1 MQRYGNLGGNSGI
14 KAYELLPD
22 GIKVQFADD
31 SIYLYNFNSNGR
43 RAIETMKALAQK
55 GIGLTTYINQ
65 HIRGKFAKKI
75 E

>member
-1 MQRYGNLGGNSGI
+1 MQRYFNLGGNSGI

-22 GIKVQFADD
+22 GIRIQFTDG
-31 SIYLYNFNSNGR
+31 SIYLYNHKSNGR
-43 RAIETMKALAQK
+43 RAIETMKSLAQK

-65 HIRGKFAKKI
+65 KVRGKFAEKL